1 MENAGA
7 GHESYNNNNK
17 TTTTKQPVTVWSV
30 LFGPY
35 GSENLRS
42 IRADYL
48 MRSDFPTLT
57 NISRGEWAMN
67 DYAKLDVNVAPNC
80 YLFIY

>member
-7 GHESYNNNNK
+7 GHENYNNK

-42 IRADYL
+42 IRADSL
-48 MRSDFPTLT
+48 MRSNFPPLA
-57 NISRGEWAMN
+57 NISRREWARN
-67 DYAKLDVNVAPNC
+67 DFAKLDVNVAPD
-80 YLFIY
+80 YFLFIY

>member
-7 GHESYNNNNK
+7 GHESYNDK
-17 TTTTKQPVTVWSV
+17 TTTTKLPVTVWSV

-48 MRSDFPTLT
+48 MLSSFPSFT
-57 NISRGEWAMN
+57 NISRREWAMN
-67 DYAKLDVNVAPNC
+67 DFAKLDVNVASDY